1 MKKFLALSLAFVL
14 IGTTVISFSD
24 ASRDAYHTYLYQQA
38 LQKRNERRF
47 SAPQRAVVTETTK
60 TKESVVRPT
69 IQNLRYPR
77 NKRNV
82 FTGTSTTANM
92 DLKLRPMSNTMGFAA
107 ERTPREKLT
116 VKNLDA
122 TFLIVD
128 TVATDDFSVALPR
141 GWNPT
146 VTESGVLEV
155 GDGKTFEITV
165 RKINQACENVSFQSC
180 AINLSNDM
188 NHLENVGAKI
198 NSLSRITRLTQ
209 RTDRILGTNTYTST
223 HTESFLGTYF
233 GREVFITRYFVQEPG
248 TTNLFLLE
256 TIADRAFA
264 SEAVV
269 VAKRLS
275 SSFRMITE

>member
-38 LQKRNERRF
+38 LKKRSERRF
-47 SAPQRAVVTETTK
+47 SAPQRTVSSETK
-60 TKESVVRPT
+60 TKEVAGRPA
-69 IQNLRYPR
+69 IQNIRYPR
-77 NKRNV
+77 NKRNI
-82 FTGTSTTANM
+82 FAGTSTTANM
-92 DLKLRPMSNTMGFAA
+92 NLKLRPMSNTIGFST
-107 ERTPREKLT
+107 ERAPREKLT

-122 TFLIVD
+122 TFLVVD
-128 TVATDDFSVALPR
+128 TVLTDDFSVALPR

-146 VTESGVLEV
+146 ITESGVLEV
-155 GDGKTFEITV
+155 GDGNTFEITV
-165 RKINQACENVSFQSC
+165 RKVDGACENVSFQSC

-198 NSLSRITRLTQ
+198 NSLGRVTRLTQ

>member
-1 MKKFLALSLAFVL
+1 MKKFLALTLAFVL
-14 IGTTVISFSD
+14 VGTTVVSLSD

-38 LQKRNERRF
+38 LQQRSGRRF
-47 SAPQRAVVTETTK
+47 AETQRTVTKEVVTQ
-60 TKESVVRPT
+60 TKEYTGRPS

-77 NKRNV
+77 NKRNI
-82 FTGTSTTANM
+82 FAGTSATENM
-92 DLKLRPMSNTMGFAA
+92 ELKLRPMSNTIGFAT
-107 ERTPREKLT
+107 ERNSRETLA

-122 TFLIVD
+122 TFLMVD
-128 TVATDDFSVALPR
+128 TVVADKFSVELPK

-146 VTESGVLEV
+146 IEDGTLRV
-155 GDGKTFEITV
+155 GDGESFEITV
-165 RKINQACENVSFQSC
+165 RNMEGACENVSFDSC

-198 NSLSRITRLTQ
+198 NSLGRINRATQ

-223 HTESFLGTYF
+223 HTESFLGTYL

-248 TTNLFLLE
+248 TSNVFLLE
-256 TIADRAFA
+256 TIADRQFA
-264 SEAVV
+264 SEAIV

-275 SSFRMITE
+275 SSFRMIME

>member
-1 MKKFLALSLAFVL
+1 MKKFLTLSLAFVL
-14 IGTTVISFSD
+14 ISTTVISFSD

-38 LQKRNERRF
+38 LKRRSARRF
-47 SAPQRAVVTETTK
+47 SASQRMVFPEIITREDVI
-60 TKESVVRPT
+60 RPA
-69 IQNLRYPR
+69 IQNIRYPR
-77 NKRNV
+77 NKRNI
-82 FTGTSTTANM
+82 FTGKSATANM
-92 DLKLRPMSNTMGFAA
+92 NLKLRPMSNTIGFSI
-107 ERTPREKLT
+107 EKSPREKLM

-122 TFLIVD
+122 TFLVTD
-128 TVATDDFSVALPR
+128 TVRTDKFSVALPR

-146 VTESGVLEV
+146 ITEAGVLEV

-165 RKINQACENVSFQSC
+165 RKIDGVCENVSFQSC

-198 NSLSRITRLTQ
+198 NSLSRVTRLTQ

-223 HTESFLGTYF
+223 HTESFLGTYL

-248 TTNLFLLE
+248 TTNIFLLE
-256 TIADRAFA
+256 TIANRAFT